1 MSHTAYS
8 FEGLDAMEQQLVQ
21 MIEQEFPDEFKQKV
35 IEIAY
40 ELQGRV
46 KQRTPY
52 RTGLLQDR
60 WEVGRLEKRGNEYYI
75 EVYNNVEY
83 AEAVEYG
90 HRTRGSNGFV
100 PGKHMM
106 EISMAEISERLPAYL
121 QEWLNDFLETHDL

>member
-1 MSHTAYS
+1 MSHTEYS
-8 FEGLDAMEQQLVQ
+8 FEGLDAMEQQLAQ

-52 RTGLLQDR
+52 RTGVLQDR

-75 EVYNNVEY
+75 E
-83 AEAVEYG
+83 
-90 HRTRGSNGFV
+90 RFFFR
-100 PGKHMM
+100 
-106 EISMAEISERLPAYL
+106 R
-121 QEWLNDFLETHDL
+121 W